1 MKPIRRR
8 RTHYAPFEWVYLDL
22 KHGEL
27 TTETI
32 LHNLQVV
39 DSRIKDIQND
49 MVTGRLQ
56 HARLIADYMQHISD
70 VLQYYAQ
77 LILEKESELNARAE
91 I

>member
-1 MKPIRRR
+1 MRRR
-8 RTHYAPFEWVYLDL
+8 RTHYDPFEWVYLDL

-49 MVTGRLQ
+49 TVGGRLQ
-56 HARLIADYMQHISD
+56 TARMITDYLQHFSE

-77 LILEKESELNARAE
+77 LLLEKESELNEGAE
-91 I
+91 K